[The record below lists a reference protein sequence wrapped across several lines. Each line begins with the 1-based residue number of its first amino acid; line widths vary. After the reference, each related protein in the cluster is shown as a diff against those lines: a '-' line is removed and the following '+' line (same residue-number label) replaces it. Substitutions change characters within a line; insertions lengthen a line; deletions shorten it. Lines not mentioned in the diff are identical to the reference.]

1 VRAVLH
7 RRLYAGEAVYN
18 KTRKRNLS
26 GEVHF
31 TPRCEK
37 EWVRTPVPA
46 LRIVTDDD
54 WNAAHERLHAA
65 RLNYLRDTGGR
76 LGGKPPSGIES
87 RYLLVGMATCAG
99 CGGGL
104 QVYSRSHGKQRTH
117 YYACPRARVDRCA
130 NTLEAPMAVADATA
144 IGLMTDDVLAPDVIE
159 LALDKL
165 LAKLRGE
172 PDDDVDATRAQLTTA
187 LRRTER
193 ELKNLL
199 GVATADDAPDTL
211 VAAVKEREAR
221 KKRGRRPRRARHR
234 HRGCCRRA
242 RDSVPGARTTAGL
255 DSAVGRRMISSSHR
269 SNGRS
274 ARQLKVFRQGE
285 RHLGVE
291 RDKNAGC
298 DDS

>member
-1 VRAVLH
+1 VLH

-18 KTRKRNLS
+18 KTRKRNMS

-46 LRIVTDDD
+46 LLIVTDDD

-87 RYLLVGMATCAG
+87 RYLLVGMAPCAG

-187 LRRTER
+187 LRRIER
-193 ELKNLL
+193 ELKNLSASRRRA
-199 GVATADDAPDTL
+199 GHARRRRQGARGQEE
-211 VAAVKEREAR
+211 AA
-221 KKRGRRPRRARHR
+221 GRRPRRARDR

-242 RDSVPGARTTAGL
+242 RDTVPGARTTAGL

-269 SNGRS
+269 STGRS
-274 ARQLKVFRQGE
+274 ARHLKVFRQGE